1 MANNLYL
8 EFVKELL
15 DFSRKWVTVDFE
27 SMVDENENLKSKPL
41 GVAAFFSIVGFFQM
55 KDELILHK
63 MDELTLNYVYE
74 EDDNPK
80 PLKEAGK
87 TQHPVFLEWK
97 LLFSNLMEKW
107 QNRKWET
114 MPHGVPTLRHLNRCL
129 RLNTHSIIPFEL
141 DIIKIQ
147 AERLSELN
155 INRCNVCNSSKNLSR
170 CNRCKSIWYCSVTC
184 QKMDWPTH
192 KKVCK

>member
-8 EFVKELL
+8 EFVEELI
-15 DFSRKWVTVDFE
+15 DFSSKWVTVDFE
-27 SMVDENENLKSKPL
+27 SMVDENENLESKPL

-55 KDELILHK
+55 KDELTLHK
-63 MDELTLNYVYE
+63 MDELTLKYAHE
-74 EDDNPK
+74 EDANPK
-80 PLKEAGK
+80 PLKKTGE

-129 RLNTHSIIPFEL
+129 RLNTYSIIPFEL

-184 QKMDWPTH
+184 QKMDWRTH